1 MTELQREEV
10 YKWLESFLYRLGD
23 FSKNNNNYLYDMY
36 DDEAYFIS
44 YIIVSKALDVVK
56 PDSVA
61 RYKNTLLEISI
72 MITNICTTDKQF
84 KDLLHFNYIVRR
96 INDISCKTHIKS
108 YENAF
113 HITLVDNHISYE
125 YNATR
130 ENLFSDLFNVCGDIL
145 DDSGK
150 EQSCEYISDF
160 IHDIGECFYAF
171 AFDLMHDADYE
182 YFSVKYGETLT
193 ISFNNKFPEETL
205 PFSFDLSNANNSN
218 QHYINE
224 HIGKIT
230 VDKEEDLWYNN
241 HVHQAISNTIEGE
254 DKMKNIQLTLGGK
267 LAVKRSNGD
276 YVFMNKEGK
285 MENVGKS
292 IIDTMVV
299 PMEVA
304 KSELAVGDIID
315 RGELMF
321 VKKINDD
328 SVDVVNLENRV
339 EQLIEEVSVSGA
351 IPMFTKM
358 VSPLD
363 SKSIEN
369 ETVRMSLLSKGGD
382 SVALMQMLANKEQS
396 DKMDKLTQ
404 SLDTLAQ
411 AMTVIMQGLAK
422 KD

>member
-1 MTELQREEV
+1 
-10 YKWLESFLYRLGD
+10 
-23 FSKNNNNYLYDMY
+23 
-36 DDEAYFIS
+36 
-44 YIIVSKALDVVK
+44 
-56 PDSVA
+56 
-61 RYKNTLLEISI
+61 
-72 MITNICTTDKQF
+72 
-84 KDLLHFNYIVRR
+84 
-96 INDISCKTHIKS
+96 
-108 YENAF
+108 
-113 HITLVDNHISYE
+113 
-125 YNATR
+125 
-130 ENLFSDLFNVCGDIL
+130 
-145 DDSGK
+145 
-150 EQSCEYISDF
+150 
-160 IHDIGECFYAF
+160 
-171 AFDLMHDADYE
+171 
-182 YFSVKYGETLT
+182 
-193 ISFNNKFPEETL
+193 
-205 PFSFDLSNANNSN
+205 
-218 QHYINE
+218 
-224 HIGKIT
+224 
-230 VDKEEDLWYNN
+230 
-241 HVHQAISNTIEGE
+241 
-254 DKMKNIQLTLGGK
+254 MKNIQLTLGGK

-404 SLDTLAQ
+404 SLDILAQ